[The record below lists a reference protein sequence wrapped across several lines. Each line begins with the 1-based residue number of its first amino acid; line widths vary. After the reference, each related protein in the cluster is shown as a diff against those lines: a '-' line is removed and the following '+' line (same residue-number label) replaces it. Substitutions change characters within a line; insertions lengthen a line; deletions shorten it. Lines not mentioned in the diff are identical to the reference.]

1 MNRILKSLLPAA
13 LILALAAS
21 CTDSP
26 SQQQVDTSSA
36 IERGR
41 ADALALSEA
50 NFTSDRDLHSALLSV
65 KSREWKMRSQGDS
78 VNASAYIDAFR
89 QYLNEI
95 DTELANKVF

>member
-1 MNRILKSLLPAA
+1 MNRRIFKILPAA
-13 LILALAAS
+13 LTLVLAA

-26 SQQQVDTSSA
+26 THAPVDTSMA
-36 IERGR
+36 VERGR

-50 NFTSDRDLHSALLSV
+50 GFTSDRDLHSALLSV
-65 KSREWKMRSQGDS
+65 KSREWKMRTQGDS

-89 QYLNEI
+89 QHLNEI